1 MKIIYHIDLFCHFL
15 YRLNTFRNFGYFNT
29 SCPFYVIFLIR
40 RFYMG
45 NLEVVLYR
53 HKNGIFIMYFEKVLV
68 VWYRFLFK

>member
-1 MKIIYHIDLFCHFL
+1 
-15 YRLNTFRNFGYFNT
+15 
-29 SCPFYVIFLIR
+29 
-40 RFYMG
+40 MG